1 MKSSKDIPIKEIKK
15 VASFAIAQ
23 FNINRYIDLYDDADL
38 IGICRSTNANVFS
51 DMNIVDNDVVR
62 AHFPWEQFRSQRI
75 CRIMARLMD
84 SNKESVLDEMDFLKM
99 RVKLREIKPI
109 LLRDPSVIFR
119 FKKDLENLTDNEAAF
134 LLELG
139 NDYFLSLIKIE
150 GRKFTEIQQY
160 AICKA
165 YDYKRSV
172 ISKFDPKNFDGFHT
186 AEIIKKTHRENVD
199 ILSLE
204 KMKVI
209 DWVNLLTHSPD
220 LYDLCSPG
228 KFKKEPIMFL
238 IELAIISNDQKV
250 YDMILKSNLNDI
262 TPFGWERLIDNRPEM
277 FTSLCDVR
285 KFDPK

>member
-1 MKSSKDIPIKEIKK
+1 MKSPKDIPIKEIKK
-15 VASFAIAQ
+15 VASFAMAQ

-38 IGICRSTNANVFS
+38 IKICNSDNANVFS

-62 AHFPWEQFRSQRI
+62 ANFPWEQFNPKRI

-84 SNKESVLDEMDFLKM
+84 SNNESVLDEIDFLKM
-99 RVKLREIKPI
+99 KIKLRNIKPI
-109 LLRDPSVIFR
+109 LIRDPSVIFR
-119 FKKDLENLTDNEAAF
+119 FKNDLKKLTDNEAAF

-139 NDYFLSLIKIE
+139 SDYFLSMINIQ

-165 YDYKRSV
+165 YDYRRSV
-172 ISKFDPKNFDGFHT
+172 IAKFDPRNFDGFHT
-186 AEIIKKTHRENVD
+186 AEIIKKTHRENLD

-204 KMKVI
+204 KMKMI
-209 DWVNLLTHSPD
+209 DWINLLTHSPD
-220 LYDLCSPG
+220 LYDLCNPE

-238 IELAIISNDQKV
+238 IELAIISDDQEA
-250 YDMILKSNLNDI
+250 YDMILKSDLNDI
-262 TPFGWERLIDNRPEM
+262 TPFGWERLINNRPEM

-285 KFDPK
+285 KFVPE